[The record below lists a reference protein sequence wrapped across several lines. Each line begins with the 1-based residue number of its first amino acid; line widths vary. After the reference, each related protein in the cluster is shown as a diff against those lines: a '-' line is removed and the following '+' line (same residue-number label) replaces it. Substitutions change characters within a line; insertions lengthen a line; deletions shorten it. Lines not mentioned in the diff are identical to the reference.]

1 MFLNNFI
8 KKSKILKNVRWKL
21 NNQNIRDKFIITELE
36 KLSNGLSILDA
47 GCGSQRYKKYCD
59 HLKYYSN
66 DTGNYTLDKKK
77 NLFSNGINKIGN
89 YEYGNIDYKSNIWNI
104 DAETAKFDAIL
115 CTEVFEHI
123 PYPEKALI
131 EFNRLLKTDGKL
143 ILTIPSNCLRHM
155 DPEYYFSGFSD
166 NWIKKFMKESK
177 FKIQEIQTIGDYY
190 SWMAV
195 EISRTAM
202 ISSILTKIILFPSF
216 LYFFLKKKTVR
227 STNTLCMGY
236 HIIATK
242 EE

>member
-66 DTGNYTLDKKK
+66 DTGNYTLDKKS
-77 NLFSNGINKIGN
+77 FSNGINKIGN

-177 FKIQEIQTIGDYY
+177 FKN
-190 SWMAV
+190 
-195 EISRTAM
+195 SRNSYNRRLLLLDGSGN
-202 ISSILTKIILFPSF
+202 I
-216 LYFFLKKKTVR
+216 
-227 STNTLCMGY
+227 
-236 HIIATK
+236 
-242 EE
+242 

>member
-177 FKIQEIQTIGDYY
+177 FKIQEIQIIGDYY

-227 STNTLCMGY
+227 SANTLCMGY

>member
-1 MFLNNFI
+1 MII
-8 KKSKILKNVRWKL
+8 K
-21 NNQNIRDKFIITELE
+21 NIRDKFIITELE

-77 NLFSNGINKIGN
+77 NFFSNGINKIGN

-216 LYFFLKKKTVR
+216 LYFF
-227 STNTLCMGY
+227 
-236 HIIATK
+236 
-242 EE
+242 

>member
-166 NWIKKFMKESK
+166 NWIKKFMKENNHPINK
-177 FKIQEIQTIGDYY
+177 CHYY
-190 SWMAV
+190 
-195 EISRTAM
+195 
-202 ISSILTKIILFPSF
+202 
-216 LYFFLKKKTVR
+216 
-227 STNTLCMGY
+227 
-236 HIIATK
+236 
-242 EE
+242 